1 LSGGG
6 ANSPQQTPE
15 SEGLWFQLSGRY
27 KLMDKNGETVDF
39 GVEPDY
45 VLTEEKDGAFDY
57 SRFFDF
63 AEVSRLIDEYYGAQ
77 TSDLSNAA

>member
-1 LSGGG
+1 MSGGG

-39 GVEPDY
+39 GVEPNY

-77 TSDLSNAA
+77 TSDLLNAA